1 MLSAERKIRR
11 RAVLGVAVLLAAA
24 GASWLAIAKPDPTA
38 DPQRVW
44 VVFDDATGISIIQR
58 DVRVAGVLVGTIG
71 DVRRVGDDAEVE
83 MVFDRPIGE
92 IHADAE
98 AQLLPHTP
106 FEGTAYINLDPGSPS
121 APPLGDEPIPK
132 RQTSVYVSLDQ
143 AQRVL
148 KRPNRDN
155 LKTLIPEVGRSL
167 DNGGDRAVRKIL
179 RSAPGLLRDAGTS
192 ARALR
197 GPNATELRSAM
208 ASIDQTLETING
220 DEPRL
225 QESVAN
231 LRRTLGAV
239 TVDDGRALDEILQR
253 LPGALEQMPESARQ
267 ADRSLTRMSR
277 LARTLEPALPEVGRT
292 LRDAGPVVRQSTR
305 VLPASAETLRN
316 TDELLRTASAMA
328 PTLRSA
334 MTALGRS
341 GTRIDGTIAPVLLSE
356 SSLGL
361 PVYLQL
367 LMAFAGSTSQ
377 HSTFRTK
384 EQSPIGWGHAQRG
397 VVDYFEPRQTDEK
410 DIP

>member
-1 MLSAERKIRR
+1 MLSFDRR
-11 RAVLGVAVLLAAA
+11 VRRNALIGIAVLIAAPAAA
-24 GASWLAIAKPDPTA
+24 WLAITKPDPIA

-58 DVRVAGVLVGTIG
+58 DVRVAGVTVGTIG

-83 MVFDRPIGE
+83 MVFDPPIGE

-106 FEGTAYINLDPGSPS
+106 FEGTTYINLDPGSPS
-121 APPLGDEPIPK
+121 APLLGDEPIPK

-148 KRPNRDN
+148 KRPNREN
-155 LKTLIPEVGRSL
+155 LKVIVPEVGAAL
-167 DNGGDRAVRKIL
+167 DDGGDRAVRDMLKT
-179 RSAPGLLRDAGTS
+179 APGLLRDAGPA

-197 GPNATELRSAM
+197 GPDGTELRSAM
-208 ASIDQTLETING
+208 VSLDRTLDAIVGDQPTMA
-220 DEPRL
+220 R
-225 QESVAN
+225 SVAD
-231 LRRTLGAV
+231 LRRTLAAV
-239 TVDDGRALDEILQR
+239 TVDDGRAVDEVLAR
-253 LPGALEQMPESARQ
+253 LPAALERMPRMAEQ
-267 ADRSLTRMSR
+267 GDRSLTQLGRV
-277 LARTLEPALPEVGRT
+277 ARTLEPGLPELGRT
-292 LRDAGPVVRQSTR
+292 LRDAAPVVRQSTR
-305 VLPASAETLRN
+305 VLPASAQTLGN
-316 TDELLRTASAMA
+316 TDRLLQSAA
-328 PTLRSA
+328 RLTPTLRAALLS
-334 MTALGRS
+334 LGRS
-341 GTRIDGTIAPVLLSE
+341 GTRIDGTLVPMLMSE

-384 EQSPIGWGHAQRG
+384 EQSPMGWGHSQRG
-397 VVDYFEPRQTDEK
+397 VLEYFDPRPSDEK